1 MTDKLAEL
9 FEEHAAQDMA
19 RDLAGVQRRPARKL
33 HS

>member
-9 FEEHAAQDMA
+9 FEEHAAEDM
-19 RDLAGVQRRPARKL
+19 RRPARPSARKL